1 MAQKNLADLQCK
13 NTVWLTPDSILDK
26 ARNYFGGKIP
36 LDPATEPNNPT
47 KASAFGCKDAPAALL
62 QLANAGK
69 GPEGGVC
76 LGDGLAIRWSQ
87 YDGTFVNPPYGR
99 EIRLWCRRI
108 HEEASQG
115 AVILALLPAGARF
128 STKYFQ
134 DYILTSPLNAA
145 CFIRGRV
152 KFKRP
157 NEKAPSGSNP
167 YDSVI
172 YGFNVD
178 QAKFLEAFD
187 GLGSILK
194 IST

>member
-1 MAQKNLADLQCK
+1 MSQKNLTDLQCK
-13 NTVWLTPDSILDK
+13 NTVWLTPDTILDK
-26 ARNYFGGKIP
+26 VRDYFGGKIP

-47 KASAFGCKDAPAALL
+47 SASAFGCKDAPASLL
-62 QLANAGK
+62 QLAEAGK
-69 GPEGGVC
+69 GPEGGIC
-76 LGDGLAIRWSQ
+76 LGDGLAIRWSNH
-87 YDGTFVNPPYGR
+87 DGTFVNPPYGR

-108 HEEASQG
+108 HEEGLQG
-115 AVILALLPAGARF
+115 AEILALLPAGARF

-157 NEKAPSGSNP
+157 GAEKASGSNP

-178 QAKFLEAFD
+178 QGKFSEAFGD
-187 GLGSILK
+187 LGSVLK
-194 IST
+194 ISV